1 VCLLI
6 INDLRN
12 FKNKRMLTVYNIY
25 GIIFL
30 IFIWEGLTLEEDS
43 IWGHLFL
50 QILLIFVNGVFAS
63 AEIAVISMN
72 DNKMEKMASEGDKRA
87 LRLSKLTEQPSQ
99 FLSII
104 QVAITLAGSFGN
116 AFAADN
122 FAGRLSG
129 LLVRLNLG
137 IPASTLN
144 TLSVS
149 LIALILSYF
158 TLVLGEL
165 VPKRVAMKNSEKLA
179 LSLSSLLYIVSKL
192 FSPLVWLLTASTN
205 KILRLIGIDPNTED
219 DDVTEEDIRMM
230 VDVGSE
236 KGSINVNE
244 KEMIQNVF
252 EFDNKIAEEVMTH
265 RTEVDIL
272 WLDDTDEE
280 WDRKIIKSRHSRYP
294 VCDGSA
300 DNIIGVLNIK
310 DYFRLEDKSRESV
323 MNEAVKSAYYVPET
337 VRTDVLFQNMKK
349 TRNHFAVVFDEYGG
363 MSGVITMND
372 LLEQIVGNFDDD
384 YINPEPPAIEKIGDK
399 TWKIKGYAYLEDVS
413 KELGISLPDGDFDTF
428 GGLVFGVL
436 GIIPED
442 GSTMELDEYGLKI
455 KVTEIKGRRL
465 ETAIVYKSQDSTDD
479 ED

>member
-1 VCLLI
+1 VK
-6 INDLRN
+6 
-12 FKNKRMLTVYNIY
+12 FT
-25 GIIFL
+25 
-30 IFIWEGLTLEEDS
+30 WEVFTLVEEGS
-43 IWGHLFL
+43 IWGPIIL
-50 QILLIFVNGVFAS
+50 QIILIIVNAIFAS

-72 DNKMEKMASEGDKRA
+72 DNRMDKMALEGDKRA
-87 LRLSKLTEQPSQ
+87 IRLSKLTDQPSQ

-104 QVAITLAGSFGN
+104 QVAITLAGFFGS

-122 FAGRLSG
+122 FASKLTKG
-129 LLVRLNLG
+129 LLNLG
-137 IPASTLN
+137 LNVPASTLN
-144 TLSVS
+144 TVSV
-149 LIALILSYF
+149 IIITLILSYF
-158 TLVLGEL
+158 TLVFGEL
-165 VPKRVAMKNSEKLA
+165 VPKRVGMKHAEKLA
-179 LSLSSLLYIVSKL
+179 LVMSGLLYFISKV
-192 FSPLVWLLTASTN
+192 FAPLVFLLTASTN
-205 KILRLIGIDPNTED
+205 GVLRLLGIDPNEED
-219 DDVTEEDIRMM
+219 ENVTEEDIRMM

-236 KGSINVNE
+236 KGSINVSE

-252 EFDNKIAEEVMTH
+252 EFDNKTAEEVMTH

-272 WLDDTDEE
+272 WLDETDEE
-280 WDRKIIKSRHSRYP
+280 WAQKINVSRHSRYP

-300 DNIIGVLNIK
+300 DNIIGVLNVK
-310 DYFRLEDKSRESV
+310 DYFRLKDKSRENLMKKAIKV
-323 MNEAVKSAYYVPET
+323 AYYVPET

-384 YINPEPPAIEKIGDK
+384 YLNPEPPTIEKIDEE
-399 TWKIKGYAYLEDVS
+399 TWKIKGSAYLEDVS
-413 KELGISLPDGDFDTF
+413 KQLGINLPDEDFDTF

-442 GSTMELDEYGLKI
+442 GTTMELDEYGLKI

-465 ETAIVYKSQDSTDD
+465 ETAIVYKSQDSSDY

>member
-1 VCLLI
+1 
-6 INDLRN
+6 
-12 FKNKRMLTVYNIY
+12 M
-25 GIIFL
+25 
-30 IFIWEGLTLEEDS
+30 LEEGS
-43 IWGHLFL
+43 IWGPIVL
-50 QILLIFVNGVFAS
+50 QIILICINAVFAS

-72 DNKMEKMASEGDKRA
+72 DNRMDKLASEGDKRA
-87 LRLSKLTEQPSQ
+87 IKLSKLTDQPSQ
-99 FLSII
+99 FLSVI
-104 QVAITLAGSFGN
+104 QVGITLAGFFGS

-122 FAGRLSG
+122 FASKLTNG
-129 LLVRLNLG
+129 LIKLG
-137 IPASTLN
+137 IDFPVSTLN
-144 TLSVS
+144 TISV
-149 LIALILSYF
+149 IIITLILSYF
-158 TLVLGEL
+158 TLVFGEL
-165 VPKRVAMKNSEKLA
+165 VPKRVGMKNAEKLA
-179 LSLSSLLYIVSKL
+179 LFMSGLLYFISKI

-205 KILRLIGIDPNTED
+205 GILRLLGIDPNSED
-219 DDVTEEDIRMM
+219 AEVTEEDIRMM

-236 KGSINVNE
+236 KGSINISE

-252 EFDNKIAEEVMTH
+252 EFDNKTAEEVMTH

-272 WLDDTDEE
+272 WLDETDDE
-280 WDRKIIKSRHSRYP
+280 WVQKITNSRHSRYP

-300 DNIIGVLNIK
+300 DNIVGVLNVKDFFRIK
-310 DYFRLEDKSRESV
+310 DKSRQNV
-323 MNEAVKSAYYVPET
+323 MNKAVKSAYYVPET

-363 MSGVITMND
+363 MSGILTMND

-384 YINPEPPAIEKIGDK
+384 YLTPEPPSIEKIDDD
-399 TWKIKGYAYLEDVS
+399 TWKIKGAAYLEDVS
-413 KELGISLPDGDFDTF
+413 KQLGISLPDEDFDTF

-465 ETAIVYKSQDSTDD
+465 ETAIVYKSQDSTDY